1 MALDTHGHR
10 LRGLSEPAAADREA
24 DGVDSFTS
32 ISGRHLTMPG
42 GAFFM
47 NIKQKPSINSRIR
60 KIRGIVTFP
69 VVAVF
74 SSMTALETLTCLV
87 AVE

>member
-1 MALDTHGHR
+1 
-10 LRGLSEPAAADREA
+10 
-24 DGVDSFTS
+24 
-32 ISGRHLTMPG
+32 
-42 GAFFM
+42 M